1 MTPSRTSWVG
11 AVAIVLL
18 LTAVVGLQAA
28 REHLPPRRMPAGV
41 SGNLMYVRSPEV
53 LSRAALSY
61 RLLLADA
68 YWIRALQHFGRARKS
83 ENGEHH
89 YDLLYPLLDL
99 TTSLDPKFNVAY
111 RFGSIFLTEPPP
123 GGPGRPDLAIA
134 LLEKGL
140 AAQPIRWE
148 YAQDIGFV
156 YYRQRDY
163 AGAAD
168 WFGRAAKIPGA
179 PAWLQPLEAVTRTR
193 GGDRDTARRLW
204 SELMKGAGAEDEWL
218 RNESARRLRQLEAL
232 DRIDAFS
239 RVVAAYRQRT
249 GSPPRTWADLIG
261 AGYLRGIPLDPD
273 GRPMQLNPYRGLVT
287 LDPQSPLNPLPTD
300 EEPIP

>member
-1 MTPSRTSWVG
+1 MPPRTTWVS
-11 AVAIVLL
+11 AVAIGLL

-28 REHLPPRRMPAGV
+28 REHLPPRTMPAGV
-41 SGNLMYVRSPEV
+41 SGNLLYVRSPEV
-53 LSRAALSY
+53 MSRAALSY

-68 YWIRALQHFGRARKS
+68 YWIRALQHFGRARQS
-83 ENGEHH
+83 HDAGQH

-134 LLEKGL
+134 LLKKGL
-140 AAQPIRWE
+140 AAQPRRWE
-148 YAQDIGFV
+148 FAQDIGFV

-163 AGAAD
+163 AAAAD
-168 WFGRAAKIPGA
+168 WFGRAAAIPDA

-193 GGDRDTARRLW
+193 GGDRATARRLW

-232 DRIDAFS
+232 DSIDAYS

-249 GSPPRTWADLIG
+249 GSQPRTWADLIG
-261 AGYLRGIPLDPD
+261 AGYLRSIPLDPD
-273 GRPMQLNPYRGLVT
+273 GRVMQLNPYWGLVT

-300 EEPIP
+300 EEPTP

>member
-1 MTPSRTSWVG
+1 MTPSRASSVG

-53 LSRAALSY
+53 MSRAALSY
-61 RLLLADA
+61 RLLLADV
-68 YWIRALQHFGRARKS
+68 YWIRALQHFGRARQS
-83 ENGEHH
+83 EDGEHH

-148 YAQDIGFV
+148 LRRTSASSTTV
-156 YYRQRDY
+156 S
-163 AGAAD
+163 ATM
-168 WFGRAAKIPGA
+168 
-179 PAWLQPLEAVTRTR
+179 PALL
-193 GGDRDTARRLW
+193 
-204 SELMKGAGAEDEWL
+204 
-218 RNESARRLRQLEAL
+218 
-232 DRIDAFS
+232 
-239 RVVAAYRQRT
+239 T
-249 GSPPRTWADLIG
+249 GSAVLRKFLERPRG
-261 AGYLRGIPLDPD
+261 CSRS
-273 GRPMQLNPYRGLVT
+273 RR
-287 LDPQSPLNPLPTD
+287 
-300 EEPIP
+300 